1 MVTMQHTVI
10 LVHASYV
17 SMSTAIMIKKL
28 VETSVFCV
36 YGGRIVAYSSTIDT
50 AVCSNRPA
58 RERRS
63 LARGI
68 RRTVP
73 MCKSKLSVY

>member
-10 LVHASYV
+10 LVHESYV

-50 AVCSNRPA
+50 VVAIGRRASDARSRAVYDVLYHCAPS
-58 RERRS
+58 
-63 LARGI
+63 
-68 RRTVP
+68 T
-73 MCKSKLSVY
+73 